1 MLLSPRMV
9 FLFFIIQRN
18 RGEEK
23 VQGAALA
30 LALAVTVHTPWL
42 PRWWLVGRG
51 FAQSYSDSFASDSLD
66 FSYRAVIPRDWK
78 AENWEWGGKKKRFF
92 LSCSRV
98 TEFLQLPV
106 YLKTYYRNNSFPVF
120 IIHILSSYWLFV
132 TTPSLL
138 SGKLFSA
145 GRMKMYSVSLP
156 YSCFASWCCATPEIV
171 IPWPVS
177 SNVDLDLRDC
187 VLSKIHDLKKKL
199 YLISLAERS

>member
-1 MLLSPRMV
+1 MT
-9 FLFFIIQRN
+9 
-18 RGEEK
+18 
-23 VQGAALA
+23 AAL
-30 LALAVTVHTPWL
+30 VTGGTWVCSKL
-42 PRWWLVGRG
+42 QRFLCFRLVGLQLSSSHSQG
-51 FAQSYSDSFASDSLD
+51 LKS
-66 FSYRAVIPRDWK
+66 
-78 AENWEWGGKKKRFF
+78 WELRMRGKKKRFF

-98 TEFLQLPV
+98 SEFLQLPV